1 MKEYS
6 SPARKAFVVFNF
18 IFLTLASLTCILPLI
33 HLLALSFSSS
43 SAVAAGRVGFW
54 PIEPTL
60 SAYEFALRGG
70 KFVTALWVSV
80 KRVLLGVSVNLVL
93 MVLTAYPLSKPR
105 EKLAFRNIYMGFFV
119 VTMILNGGLIPTYVL
134 VVRLGLLNSL
144 WALILP
150 GALPVYN
157 MVILMNFIRGL
168 PEEIEEAALID
179 GANPIVCLVKV
190 LLPLLAPSLATVGL
204 FSIVGHWNDWFSGL
218 IYMQDSARYPLQ
230 TYLQT
235 LLRDFEEIL
244 RMAQGDYSQI
254 LSMMNA
260 RTGRAAQL
268 FLGALPILAIY
279 PLLQKHFTTDGPCA
293 GQRKGLIG
301 SGQHRYTCEIAP
313 AAYGDGLAVSCRSA
327 ADWSD
332 QVAIASKGKR

>member
-18 IFLTLASLTCILPLI
+18 IFLTLASLTCILPFI

-260 RTGRAAQL
+260 RTGRASQL

-279 PLLQKHFTTDGPCA
+279 PLLQKHFTTGLVL
-293 GQRKGLIG
+293 GSVKG
-301 SGQHRYTCEIAP
+301 
-313 AAYGDGLAVSCRSA
+313 
-327 ADWSD
+327 
-332 QVAIASKGKR
+332 

>member
-6 SPARKAFVVFNF
+6 TPARKAFVVFNF
-18 IFLTLASLTCILPLI
+18 IFLTLASLTCILPFI

-279 PLLQKHFTTDGPCA
+279 PLLQKHFTTGLVL
-293 GQRKGLIG
+293 GSVKG
-301 SGQHRYTCEIAP
+301 
-313 AAYGDGLAVSCRSA
+313 
-327 ADWSD
+327 
-332 QVAIASKGKR
+332 